1 MELVAVLDGDL
12 SKGLQKFRKISLKV
26 LSRFFFTWK
35 FIYFLATGLFCTLK
49 FYFAPVF
56 FFLYLDVFVFVFLH
70 LDVFVVVF
78 LHLEVEPEDGRLQ
91 PVLVLDQRVMPQ
103 SVRIGLKIG
112 FNWPPFIFNK
122 FTAAFSFEGSIFK
135 IFSFFTCLPL
145 MNHLRCGAGWLLD
158 EVQFTRTRSPS
169 LGGRLQLLSLTKVNI
184 ENGSR

>member
-1 MELVAVLDGDL
+1 MVCLCSSYHFPLIFWTF
-12 SKGLQKFRKISLKV
+12 SRFISHTFMV
-26 LSRFFFTWK
+26 LSSPLTFV
-35 FIYFLATGLFCTLK
+35 APGCFC
-49 FYFAPVF
+49 FCFFAPGCF
-56 FFLYLDVFVFVFLH
+56 CCCFLH

>member
-1 MELVAVLDGDL
+1 MFKKTAQLVHVGFPYLVRMSHSCHQAGGATKVKGELRTIKVWLINLENVQNMSGKWYDEQRQTMSVPQKEKKRLCSMEAWRLWRLHLEVFFL
-12 SKGLQKFRKISLKV
+12 F
-26 LSRFFFTWK
+26 FFFTWK

-112 FNWPPFIFNK
+112 FN
-122 FTAAFSFEGSIFK
+122 
-135 IFSFFTCLPL
+135 
-145 MNHLRCGAGWLLD
+145 
-158 EVQFTRTRSPS
+158 
-169 LGGRLQLLSLTKVNI
+169 
-184 ENGSR
+184 

>member
-1 MELVAVLDGDL
+1 MFKKTAQLVHVGFPYLVRMSHSCHQAGGATKVKGELRTIKVWLINLENVQNMSGKWYDEQRQTMSVPQKEKKEIMFDG
-12 SKGLQKFRKISLKV
+12 GLEALEAASGSLFFV
-26 LSRFFFTWK
+26 CFFTWK

-56 FFLYLDVFVFVFLH
+56 FFFAPGCFCFCFLH

-112 FNWPPFIFNK
+112 FN
-122 FTAAFSFEGSIFK
+122 
-135 IFSFFTCLPL
+135 
-145 MNHLRCGAGWLLD
+145 
-158 EVQFTRTRSPS
+158 
-169 LGGRLQLLSLTKVNI
+169 
-184 ENGSR
+184 

>member
-1 MELVAVLDGDL
+1 MEAWRLWRLHLEVFFLFFFHLEVYLFFGNWPFL
-12 SKGLQKFRKISLKV
+12 HLKV
-26 LSRFFFTWK
+26 L
-35 FIYFLATGLFCTLK
+35 FCTRFL
-49 FYFAPVF
+49 FFVPGCFCFCFFAPGCF
-56 FFLYLDVFVFVFLH
+56 CCC
-70 LDVFVVVF
+70 F